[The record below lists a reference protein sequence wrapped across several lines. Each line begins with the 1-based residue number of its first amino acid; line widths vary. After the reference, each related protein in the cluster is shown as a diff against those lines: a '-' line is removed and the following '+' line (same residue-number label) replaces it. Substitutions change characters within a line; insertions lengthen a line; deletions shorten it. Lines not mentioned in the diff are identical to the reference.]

1 MEFSSPTYCWTV
13 TAEPWAEALVALAP
27 GLQCFLHSTVGRV
40 FPDGCPLTFEQVQD
54 HPEAVPFRVRNGDG
68 HVTKVGVVVGKDT
81 ALPEFLDELC
91 RGWPCQ
97 VEFVEDGVWNSIQY
111 GLPDDYWS

>member
-1 MEFSSPTYCWTV
+1 METSSPTYCWTV

-27 GLQCFLHSTVGRV
+27 GLQCFLHSSVGRV
-40 FPDGCPLTFEQVQD
+40 FPDECPLTAEQVRD
-54 HPEAVPFRVRNGDG
+54 HPEAVPFQVRNRDG
-68 HVTKVGVVVGKDT
+68 HVTKVGTVVGKDT

-97 VEFVEDGVWNSIQY
+97 VEFFEGGVWNSIQY
-111 GLPDDYWS
+111 GPLIDDWS